1 LRHAGRKQDKL
12 FPAVAG
18 DKVGCSKKGLV
29 KTAAYTLQ
37 SDVSGRMPIDVIER
51 LEMITLTIISV
62 RACPVRREILD
73 WTSSC
78 ESKK

>member
-1 LRHAGRKQDKL
+1 
-12 FPAVAG
+12 
-18 DKVGCSKKGLV
+18 
-29 KTAAYTLQ
+29 
-37 SDVSGRMPIDVIER
+37 MPIDVIER